1 MFLTKLA
8 FKNLVRHRTRTL
20 AVGLIIAFAVFF
32 YIMFDSLMAGM
43 NEMSYEAIIDYETG
57 HLQIVS
63 SAYWEE
69 EEKLPLDNL
78 IPLDLLPSMKLEKV
92 EAMWELS

>member
-1 MFLTKLA
+1 MEYAARLVEDQRRANLAGPKRGKRPVFLTKLA

-43 NEMSYEAIIDYETG
+43 NRDV
-57 HLQIVS
+57 L
-63 SAYWEE
+63 
-69 EEKLPLDNL
+69 
-78 IPLDLLPSMKLEKV
+78 
-92 EAMWELS
+92 

>member
-1 MFLTKLA
+1 
-8 FKNLVRHRTRTL
+8 
-20 AVGLIIAFAVFF
+20 
-32 YIMFDSLMAGM
+32 
-43 NEMSYEAIIDYETG
+43 MSYEAIIDYETG

-78 IPLDLLPSMKLEKV
+78 IPLNLLPSMNLRKWR
-92 EAMWELS
+92 AMWAAQLGSLSKQD